1 MSVPRPH
8 PLLGL
13 ACGIL
18 ALLLAPGSP
27 GAASKVIGGTEPG
40 VRILR
45 GTAPAPARA
54 SAARGDSISALLAP
68 PPAAADSAARAWT
81 LRLVAAYGGPAAL
94 LDWVE
99 RGERRGLQVT
109 ASPVRIDARV
119 RERRAGSRLR
129 IDARVAGVEFTMV
142 STADEQ
148 WQSVYGIVSDLPEQ
162 EREAIASARAHDE
175 GLLLAALK
183 GTFPARLDPATAD
196 SDTIGLLVWG
206 SRGSATRFR
215 ATRADGRL
223 HAIEFVDRDPEA
235 AGDVFQ
241 VVRFADWRPVG
252 PGLPPLV
259 ARHEGHVP
267 LRMIEL
273 VDGVPSGE
281 SFIDTLDLAQEVPAE
296 LFLRPD
302 APRAGTGA
310 PRRSIIALERHG
322 DHHFADVRFA
332 DGVARRFLVDS
343 GAAVT
348 AVSRELAATLKLA
361 TGEKLDV
368 AGVGGGAAAAAALL
382 PPFDLGSHRLTG
394 VRGIVLDLAGLSEAL
409 STRIDGVL
417 GVSSFAR
424 FAVTWDFERGVLEIA
439 ESRDPQA
446 SSPRGTRVPFTMA
459 GGLVFVP
466 VRVDGGAATDFV
478 ADTGAWRT
486 FLSATLAGT
495 VDNPPEQR
503 LPGIPYSGV
512 DGRRVETEALR
523 LRSLEIGGL
532 TVPRPIVLAPSARD
546 GTNDALGALTRDR
559 GVLGLDV
566 LRRFRLTLDFPRQEL
581 LLEPVSA
588 SVPAGDEP
596 IDAFCGPGIALSP
609 GEDGAG
615 ARVTRVLRG
624 SPAAVAGVVIGDRVL
639 AIDGRS
645 VDQAS
650 ATRLFELLAGPA
662 GTPVSLRVR
671 RADGGERTVKLV
683 RALLI

>member
-1 MSVPRPH
+1 MSVSRPR

-13 ACGIL
+13 ACSVL

-45 GTAPAPARA
+45 GTATASAPAN
-54 SAARGDSISALLAP
+54 AARGDSISALLAP

-109 ASPVRIDARV
+109 QSPVRMDARV

-142 STADEQ
+142 STAEEQ
-148 WQSVYGIVSDLPEQ
+148 WQALYGIVSDLPEQ

-252 PGLPPLV
+252 PGLAPLV

-281 SFIDTLDLAQEVPAE
+281 SVIDTLDLAQEVPAE

-332 DGVARRFLVDS
+332 DGIARRFLVDS

-348 AVSRELAATLKLA
+348 AVSRELAAILKLA

-368 AGVGGGAAAAAALL
+368 AGVGGGAAAEAALL

-394 VRGIVLDLAGLSEAL
+394 VRGIVLDLGGLSEAL

-495 VDNPPEQR
+495 VANPPEQR

-532 TVPRPIVLAPSARD
+532 TVPRPIVLAPSALD
-546 GTNDALGALTRDR
+546 GGERRARRADPRSRRARARHPATLPADA
-559 GVLGLDV
+559 
-566 LRRFRLTLDFPRQEL
+566 RL
-581 LLEPVSA
+581 SA
-588 SVPAGDEP
+588 AGT
-596 IDAFCGPGIALSP
+596 AAR
-609 GEDGAG
+609 AG
-615 ARVTRVLRG
+615 ARRRPRPRRSRSTLSAARESRCRPARTGRARASRACSRG
-624 SPAAVAGVVIGDRVL
+624 SPAARGRPGGRRSRARDRRPERGPGVGRAIVRAAGRPGGHAGVAARAARRTGES
-639 AIDGRS
+639 ARS
-645 VDQAS
+645 SSCARS
-650 ATRLFELLAGPA
+650 
-662 GTPVSLRVR
+662 
-671 RADGGERTVKLV
+671 
-683 RALLI
+683 